1 MHHRANIFSFGI
13 LYLNLMLAFIISL
26 LLYYKHIIE
35 SLSCLIDI
43 YLISINNLELDSLIS
58 IDGFYLF
65 SCV

>member
-35 SLSCLIDI
+35 SPCCLIDI